1 MISLLAR
8 SRGQRIL
15 SRSFFR
21 LSSTSSHP
29 PRRFGF
35 GRSFLIAGVAGGG
48 TLLVAGYALYHY
60 SGMKRVVNTFNPAIK
75 FLGQARDQL
84 NKDTAPSQVLGYLRQ
99 AAKAYVAFLPGAGF
113 LVDRSFDAI
122 SQTVDDHAE
131 EANTI
136 LNKAYVDILKVV
148 VKGGD
153 ENRMG
158 SVVDILAIT
167 RNLLKDMK
175 DLGIKAGQPISQK
188 LEMEKHAATISTAA
202 ISALDEIKSRS
213 PGVQESLSKISKQT
227 TNWIGEHG
235 PQSWQKVE
243 AKPAATEGP
252 EGTNTAE
259 NDCRKEIP

>member
-8 SRGQRIL
+8 SRGQRTL
-15 SRSFFR
+15 SRSFSR

-35 GRSFLIAGVAGGG
+35 GRSFLIGATAGVAGGG
-48 TLLVAGYALYHY
+48 TLLVAGTHDI
-60 SGMKRVVNTFNPAIK
+60 FI
-75 FLGQARDQL
+75 
-84 NKDTAPSQVLGYLRQ
+84 VLGDLRQ

-202 ISALDEIKSRS
+202 ISALDEIKSRR

-235 PQSWQKVE
+235 PQSWRKVE

-252 EGTNTAE
+252 EALPISHAT
-259 NDCRKEIP
+259 C